1 MKPTHAPGPS
11 AQVGLSLIELMIAL
25 TIGLILIAGVIQIF
39 SASRAA
45 YQLSQGIARNQEN
58 ARFSMDFLQRDIRMA
73 GHAGCV
79 NDQSLLSTD
88 STGKIIGGNIR
99 LLFAN
104 AALREA
110 GDLSTLPAPLRFD
123 VSIQGYEANGT
134 APGDTRAIA
143 TTPAVGGAGD
153 WTPSLPAELMANLS
167 GPKPIAGSDII
178 VLRYMSPIQATVT
191 AMAVSMSGA
200 STIGYPTEANAT
212 SSKVAT
218 GTGSTGLY
226 AIGNCA
232 ATSVFQGSAVGNTG
246 MSVAVSGLNKSALGY
261 TVPGTNAKVAES
273 YSYAP
278 NQTWLYRAETMAYYV
293 ALNPGNPQVP
303 ALYRVRWT
311 QSADGVPGQVAEEM
325 VEGVES
331 MQLLYGEDSA
341 AAGATSATGFVNK
354 TATAAALG
362 DPLPNTAAAAA
373 SALRWRR
380 VGGVQLGLLIRGTAE
395 RAAAEQNPSLQIL
408 NVGITAPADGNYR
421 YTYETS
427 IALRNRLFG
436 N

>member
-1 MKPTHAPGPS
+1 MKSTHAPGGS
-11 AQVGLSLIELMIAL
+11 GQRGLSLIELMIAV

-45 YQLSQGIARNQEN
+45 YQLSQGIARSQEN

-88 STGKIIGGNIR
+88 STGKITGGNIR

-104 AALREA
+104 AAQREA
-110 GDLSTLPAPLRFD
+110 GDLSSLPTPLRFD

-134 APGDTRAIA
+134 APGDTRTIA
-143 TTPAVGGAGD
+143 TTPAVGSAGD
-153 WTPSLPAELMANLS
+153 WSPALPAELITNLD
-167 GPKPIAGSDII
+167 PKPIAGSDII
-178 VLRYMSPIQATVT
+178 VLRYMSPIQATLSSMV
-191 AMAVSMSGA
+191 VSTTGA
-200 STIGYPTEANAT
+200 STIGYPTEAATT

-218 GTGSTGLY
+218 GTGNTGLY
-226 AIGNCA
+226 AIGNCG
-232 ATSVFQGSAVGNTG
+232 ATSVFQGSAISNTG
-246 MSVAVSGLNKSALGY
+246 MSVAISGLNKSALGY
-261 TVPGTNAKVAES
+261 TVSSANANVAET

-293 ALNPGNPQVP
+293 ALNPSNPQVP

-311 QSADGVPGQVAEEM
+311 QSASGVPGQISEEM

-341 AAGATSATGFVNK
+341 SATATTATGFINK
-354 TATAAALG
+354 TATAATIG
-362 DPLPNTAAAAA
+362 DPLPNSSAGAA

-380 VGGVQLGLLIRGTAE
+380 VGSVQLGLLIRGTGD
-395 RAAAEQNPSLQIL
+395 RATAEQNPGLRVL
-408 NVGITAPADGNYR
+408 DVGITAPTDGNYR